1 MTSAAAPGRS
11 VTARVPAKVNLEL
24 LVGARRDDGYHDL
37 STVFQAVSV
46 YDDVTV
52 EPAEEWGI
60 TVTGP
65 YADLVPVDGTNLAM
79 RAARTL
85 ADAAGVDEPVH
96 IAIHKEIPVAGG
108 MAGGSADGAATLVA
122 CDALWDLSSPRSV
135 LDDLAADLGADV
147 PFGLHGGTAIGSGRG
162 DQLAPVL
169 GRGRYHWVFALSDVG
184 LSTPAIY
191 AECDR
196 LRGSSPVPDP
206 QPSAPMMTALR
217 SGDSDALGRALTND
231 LQEAALHL
239 QPSLADVLTTGMECG
254 ALGGVVSGSGPTV
267 AFLVP
272 DNESALDLAVALT
285 ASGVASS
292 VKRATGPV
300 AGAHVLSA
308 GAALGAPSGPSRRGA
323 HGDDRPAG
331 GRGASRRPGSGG
343 SRSGRPGSGGSGRPP
358 GPGEPFSPA

>member
-1 MTSAAAPGRS
+1 MTSAAASGRS

-24 LVGARRDDGYHDL
+24 LVGPCRDDGYHDL

-52 EPAEEWGI
+52 EPAEDWGI

-108 MAGGSADGAATLVA
+108 KAGGSADGAATLVA

-217 SGDSDALGRALTND
+217 SGDADALGAALTND
-231 LQEAALHL
+231 LSDAAISL
-239 QPSLADVLTTGMECG
+239 QPDLGEVLVAGLEYG
-254 ALGGVVSGSGPTV
+254 AIGGVVSGSGPTV
-267 AFLVP
+267 AFLTDSP
-272 DNESALDLAVALT
+272 EAALDLCVSLSAA
-285 ASGVASS
+285 GVAGE
-292 VKRATGPV
+292 VRRAKGPV
-300 AGAHVLSA
+300 HGAQVV
-308 GAALGAPSGPSRRGA
+308 
-323 HGDDRPAG
+323 
-331 GRGASRRPGSGG
+331 
-343 SRSGRPGSGGSGRPP
+343 P
-358 GPGEPFSPA
+358 GPTARA

>member
-217 SGDSDALGRALTND
+217 SGDADALGRALTND